1 MGEYQRD
8 AQYLMSKSKN
18 SFNKMQ
24 YSYKSL
30 EAEDYKVFRK
40 HILKLRKKVKCNL
53 ITFFQSK

>member
-8 AQYLMSKSKN
+8 AQYLKSKSKN
-18 SFNKMQ
+18 AFNKMQ

-40 HILKLRKKVKCNL
+40 HILKLRKK
-53 ITFFQSK
+53 